1 MEVISESQ
9 KIELKE
15 QLPQILMRIFYVCKS
30 DPNFPLKDKIKQ
42 VEREIKLLKSKSQRQ
57 DALVKQSTDIK
68 NDLNQRIEVLAEKNF
83 DTKARLLEELG
94 SGI

>member
-1 MEVISESQ
+1 MEVITESQ

-15 QLPQILMRIFYVCKS
+15 HLPQILMRIFYVCKS

-42 VEREIKLLKSKSQRQ
+42 VEGEIKLLKSKSQRQ
-57 DALVKQSTDIK
+57 DALVKQSTNIK
-68 NDLNQRIEVLAEKNF
+68 NDLNQRIEGLVEKKF

>member
-1 MEVISESQ
+1 MEVITESQ

-42 VEREIKLLKSKSQRQ
+42 VEGEIKLLKFKSQRQ
-57 DALVKQSTDIK
+57 DALVKQSTNIK
-68 NDLNQRIEVLAEKNF
+68 NDLDQRIEVLTVKNF